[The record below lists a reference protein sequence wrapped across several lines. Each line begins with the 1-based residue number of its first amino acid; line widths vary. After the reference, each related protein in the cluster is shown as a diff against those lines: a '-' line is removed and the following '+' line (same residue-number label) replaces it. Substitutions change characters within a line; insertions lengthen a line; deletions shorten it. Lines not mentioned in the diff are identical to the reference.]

1 MTRGGGTVARA
12 GGLKRRGERLSGRD
26 ASLHCAIGR
35 DVEDAATANAEKPAE
50 STSRASGPAW
60 RPGRNCDNA
69 DETETSGCVWGQSP
83 NGPFHRRGGGMVR

>member
-35 DVEDAATANAEKPAE
+35 DVEDAGNGERGKARGEHLA
-50 STSRASGPAW
+50 RL
-60 RPGRNCDNA
+60 RPGVAARS
-69 DETETSGCVWGQSP
+69 EL
-83 NGPFHRRGGGMVR
+83 R